1 MNYEL
6 IQPRDESISPVAQVF
21 KNRGMNYSETD
32 IEHYLHTS
40 EIDLYPPEI
49 ITNMRRGVEMLM
61 KHIKNNDKIFLQIDD
76 DCDGFTSSAL
86 FLNYLNCLFP
96 NYVQTKIY
104 YSVHDGKKHG
114 LLDAAV
120 VPGYVRLAVIPDA
133 GSNEYEIHE
142 ALAARGIDVLVIDHH
157 KADRYS
163 DYACVINNQLD
174 DYPTKSLSGVAM
186 VYKFCRFMD
195 DVLDTDYS
203 NNYLDLVALGVTADV
218 MDMRPYETRYLV
230 SCGLENF
237 KNPLIKA
244 LYAKTKYSIDKSGG
258 LSPYNLAYYIA
269 PLINATTR
277 VGTKSE
283 KMTLFESMLEFRAYE
298 SIPSTKR
305 GCRGQQE
312 SRVEQA
318 ARNCTNIKNRQTKAR
333 DEDVMIMKRRIEEL
347 NLLDHKILLLLMDH
361 GTPSIAGLIANQL
374 VAAYHHPTLILFKQE
389 NENGEIIWA
398 GSGRNDT
405 LYGLE
410 NFRQFLQESPYVIFA
425 QGHNSAFGCAIADKD
440 IKAFIQESDERLKDN
455 EFSPVD
461 KVDFIFDASSLN
473 PLIVLDLGKLN
484 YIWGQEIN
492 KPKLVIER
500 VVITP
505 DNFAV
510 MGSKKDTIKITLP
523 TGLTLIKFGSSAE
536 EVAALTPPAAGC
548 VFLTV
553 LGTCN
558 VNNFN
563 NQENPQIMIDTY
575 EIVGRQDYYF

>member
-6 IQPRDESISPVAQVF
+6 IQPRDEFISPVAQVF
-21 KNRGMNYSETD
+21 KNRGMNYSEAD

-40 EIDLYPPEI
+40 EMDLYSPEI

-96 NYVQTKIY
+96 NYVQTKIH

-120 VPGYVRLAVIPDA
+120 IPEDVRLAVIPDA

-163 DYACVINNQLD
+163 EYACVINNQLD

-237 KNPLIKA
+237 KNPLIRA
-244 LYAKTKYSIDKSGG
+244 LYTKTKYSIDKSGG

-269 PLINATTR
+269 PLVNATTR

-298 SIPSTKR
+298 SLPSTKR
-305 GCRGQQE
+305 GCRGQME

-333 DEDVMIMKRRIEEL
+333 DEDAVIMKKRIEEL
-347 NLLDHKILLLLMDH
+347 NLLDHKILLLLMEH

-374 VAAYHHPTLILFKQE
+374 VAAYHHPTLILFKHE
-389 NENGEIIWA
+389 NEDGEIIWS

-461 KVDFIFDASSLN
+461 KVDFIFDSSLN

-500 VVITP
+500 IVITP

-510 MGSKKDTIKITLP
+510 MGNKKDTIKITLS

-536 EVAALTPPAAGC
+536 EVAALTPPTAGC

-563 NQENPQIMIDTY
+563 NQENPQIIIDTY